1 MISAAGLIIDDSENV
16 YVCEK
21 GGDCIHV
28 LSKSGDFI
36 RRINFGRIQLAISLF
51 ETKWTSA
58 LFVAG
63 DMSTILQTFILN
75 GSFTFYWKRLQLI
88 KSPILPLETLES
100 TSTSNS
106 TTHANWYRDYSLKTI
121 YTVIVYRTVIV
132 YCLFLWK
139 YILLIRYV
147 FTVTWIKILTY

>member
-1 MISAAGLIIDDSENV
+1 MRIRIRVYSVLGSSNNRFEYTDDDEMIGAAGIIIDDSENV

-36 RRINFGRIQLAISLF
+36 RRINFGRNPIATLYF
-51 ETKWTSA
+51 ETKRTSA

-75 GSFTFYWKRLQLI
+75 GSFTFY
-88 KSPILPLETLES
+88 
-100 TSTSNS
+100 
-106 TTHANWYRDYSLKTI
+106 
-121 YTVIVYRTVIV
+121 
-132 YCLFLWK
+132 
-139 YILLIRYV
+139 
-147 FTVTWIKILTY
+147 